1 MKIYTITILLFLSIV
16 PCGYSEPNK
25 VVCELQE
32 KCGKIC
38 NDMFQKEYGKS
49 GVKSD
54 KKETMMSNYSNHYN
68 TKLNRCLIL
77 LTTTSIPK
85 GKENNPLVMKNL
97 FDINENKEFGY
108 LNKSHNNAVPL
119 GCNVGKQALQIRSRV
134 RGNDKIIYG
143 GIINEHNHDLTP

>member
-1 MKIYTITILLFLSIV
+1 MKIYTITILLLLLSFV
-16 PCGYSEPNK
+16 PFGYSEPNK
-25 VVCELQE
+25 IIYELQE

-38 NDMFQKEYGKS
+38 NEMFQKEYGKS

-54 KKETMMSNYSNHYN
+54 KTGTMMSNYSNHYN
-68 TKLNRCLIL
+68 TKLNRCFIL

-108 LNKSHNNAVPL
+108 LYKSHNNAVPL
-119 GCNVGKQALQIRSRV
+119 GCNVGNKPCKSEAEFEAMI
-134 RGNDKIIYG
+134 KPYM
-143 GIINEHNHDLTP
+143 EE